1 MQRLTAKTL
10 NLAAQRVAETGA
22 AHAAG
27 AVDRV
32 ADHRVAQVLHVHPD
46 LMSTP
51 GFQLYRKV
59 GVMREALGHPVVGN
73 RGPPIADHR
82 HAGATGG
89 MATDGCIDRAAPGG
103 AAMDDGVVF
112 ALDRARLQRA
122 HQMGV
127 TGQIERHHQQAAGV
141 LVQAMDDARSGHL
154 RQRRVTMQQS
164 ILHGRIRLA
173 GTGVHGQPGWL
184 VDDGDVLVLV
194 QKLQFDGLCLHVI
207 GHRQTCIDPQDVAR
221 MNRIAG
227 AARRLPIDGQFAAV
241 DPGFQALA
249 GIVIEQLRCGAVQAT
264 AVQLRRHLAVR
275 LNRYT
280 LLIIRFQKILSLM
293 SQRLLAVLCLATPIL
308 ITGCA
313 SDPNALAAENPF
325 RSTKTERELRYEA
338 DELYRSAR
346 RKLDGADFQG
356 AILDY
361 VSLRAR
367 YPFSEYATQAQMELI
382 YAHYRNFQPD
392 LALTEADRFLRDH
405 PRHPQTA
412 YVHYL
417 KGMIYFQRGQGFLD
431 NFEFVDASKQDVTD
445 ARRAFDAFTLLVQ
458 RFPDSDYVGDAQ
470 LRMRYLRNRIAEH
483 EMHVVRYYVKR
494 GAHVAA
500 ARRAEQIIATYPGA
514 PAAFEALELA
524 ATSYRALGLEQQ
536 AAEAEKLVAQNRAA
550 VTAALKQPA
559 AAPEKD
565 ESKGWFSAMVDWL
578 RGDDLVDE

>member
-1 MQRLTAKTL
+1 M
-10 NLAAQRVAETGA
+10 
-22 AHAAG
+22 
-27 AVDRV
+27 
-32 ADHRVAQVLHVHPD
+32 HR
-46 LMSTP
+46 
-51 GFQLYRKV
+51 
-59 GVMREALGHPVVGN
+59 
-73 RGPPIADHR
+73 
-82 HAGATGG
+82 
-89 MATDGCIDRAAPGG
+89 
-103 AAMDDGVVF
+103 
-112 ALDRARLQRA
+112 
-122 HQMGV
+122 
-127 TGQIERHHQQAAGV
+127 
-141 LVQAMDDARSGHL
+141 
-154 RQRRVTMQQS
+154 
-164 ILHGRIRLA
+164 
-173 GTGVHGQPGWL
+173 QPGRL
-184 VDDGDVLVLV
+184 VDDGDVLIFV
-194 QKLQFDGLCLHVI
+194 QQGQFDRLSLHVI
-207 GHRQTCIDPQDVAR
+207 SHRQTCIDPQDIAR

-227 AARRLPIDGQFAAV
+227 ATRRLSIDGQFATT
-241 DPGFQALA
+241 DPGFQALTR
-249 GIVIEQLRCGAVQAT
+249 IVVEQLRRSAVQAAT
-264 AVQLRRHLAVR
+264 VQFGRHLGLR

-293 SQRLLAVLCLATPIL
+293 SHRLLAALCLATPLL

-313 SDPNALAAENPF
+313 SDPDALAAENPF

-417 KGMIYFQRGQGFLD
+417 KGMIFFQRGQGFLD

-536 AAEAEKLVAQNRAA
+536 AVEAEKLVAQNQAA
-550 VTAALKQPA
+550 VTAALEQPA
-559 AAPEKD
+559 PAAMEED
-565 ESKGWFSAMVDWL
+565 SKGWFSGVVEWL

>member
-1 MQRLTAKTL
+1 
-10 NLAAQRVAETGA
+10 
-22 AHAAG
+22 
-27 AVDRV
+27 
-32 ADHRVAQVLHVHPD
+32 
-46 LMSTP
+46 
-51 GFQLYRKV
+51 
-59 GVMREALGHPVVGN
+59 
-73 RGPPIADHR
+73 
-82 HAGATGG
+82 
-89 MATDGCIDRAAPGG
+89 
-103 AAMDDGVVF
+103 
-112 ALDRARLQRA
+112 
-122 HQMGV
+122 
-127 TGQIERHHQQAAGV
+127 
-141 LVQAMDDARSGHL
+141 
-154 RQRRVTMQQS
+154 
-164 ILHGRIRLA
+164 
-173 GTGVHGQPGWL
+173 
-184 VDDGDVLVLV
+184 
-194 QKLQFDGLCLHVI
+194 
-207 GHRQTCIDPQDVAR
+207 
-221 MNRIAG
+221 
-227 AARRLPIDGQFAAV
+227 
-241 DPGFQALA
+241 
-249 GIVIEQLRCGAVQAT
+249 
-264 AVQLRRHLAVR
+264 
-275 LNRYT
+275 
-280 LLIIRFQKILSLM
+280 M
-293 SQRLLAVLCLATPIL
+293 SQRLLAALCLATPIL

-313 SDPNALAAENPF
+313 SDPNALPAENPF

-367 YPFSEYATQAQMELI
+367 YPFSEYATQAQMEII
-382 YAHYRNFQPD
+382 YAQYRNFQPD

-431 NFEFVDASKQDVTD
+431 NFEFVDSSKQDVTD

-536 AAEAEKLVAQNRAA
+536 AVEAEKLVAQNRAA
-550 VTAALKQPA
+550 VTAAMAQPA
-559 AAPEKD
+559 PTPTPTQA
-565 ESKGWFSAMVDWL
+565 ESKGWFSGVMEWL